1 MTKRKRVGTGGRASG
16 SGLKSQDSV
25 SEGSEGREKKRR
37 KRSTSPNDPAD
48 ICAELYEIIR
58 NFRDDS
64 GRILCESFIR
74 SPKRRNIPEYF
85 EVISTPID
93 LLKIQQ
99 RLKTDEYEDVDAF
112 SADIQL
118 LFDNAIKFYK
128 SDVQEHQDAIK
139 LREAFDEAK
148 TRLCTQLDKGEGM
161 FDDDMEGDG
170 NDDEGDDDGDEESED
185 EDKTDK
191 GKQLFYKDGN
201 AFGKRQSGVPADE
214 DDNESSSTR
223 DDDEADSAS
232 NVLTYCGELVSA
244 VLEMKDNHG
253 RVICQLFKKI
263 PPESLYPEYYEIIKE
278 PIDLKT
284 ICTKL
289 RNNQYV
295 NLEDAEKDLLL
306 MVKNAHAFNEP
317 GSQVYKDATAIK
329 KAIQTKKAEIDHT
342 LMGAKSSKRLKAR
355 RSTGKINTSVVA
367 FLEETE
373 DGLEE
378 RAEVPEEEEH
388 HTEDSLHGDEDGSGD
403 QDSDN
408 PLMMLFSEVYRFTD
422 PTGRTLSEPFLRLP
436 SRRAYPDYYEV
447 ITQPIALSKIR
458 SQIKTGQYENM
469 EDLEKDMDLCFQ
481 NAQTY
486 NESSS
491 MLYKDAQRMQ
501 EHMKKKKVEILKF
514 MEEKGISLEDYK
526 KKKKAKKLEPE
537 LATIA
542 TTTTTTAA
550 TVTATP
556 AKEVT
561 GGVVIER
568 KPKTEIRKPKKTK
581 RVEEV
586 DPILLRKRMRQL
598 YKAVVNYQDENGR
611 YLSAIF
617 VELPSAQDYPDYYQV
632 ISEPVCLSQIENNI
646 RDSKYSGEEEL
657 MLDFEVMFDNARYYN
672 EEDSQVYQDACT
684 LEKVLRKKK
693 KSLGPLQQAPSQAAE
708 PHAGTS
714 QVTPVK
720 QATPTKSGRIS
731 SSPGAAKKYSQ
742 VPSATNELKELCREL
757 FNAVKDCT
765 DRHGRQLCLIFQ
777 KLPSRTEY
785 PDYYTLIKKPIDMA
799 KINSKLYGDQ
809 YHTLDDFLSDFQLM
823 FDNACRYNEPDSQVY
838 KDALSLARELLR
850 KKVEL
855 VGDESKV
862 PNMQDVVRKLLN
874 ALHQAV
880 MTHVD
885 DEGRCFSDS
894 LADFSILQQDKRRLS
909 LSSIGEALRKGQYHR
924 LDRYQEDVFAILE
937 KAREVFRSDTE
948 MYDDAVELQ
957 QFFVTQRDRLCKDG
971 ERFVSPAL
979 VFIKRHLLQD
989 LDEERKSKADAE
1001 GKEDE
1006 KQRELEKGEGKQKS
1020 QVPVSD
1026 EACEQEMSYKDI
1038 KICVGDFVFL
1048 EPREEDLQ
1056 PHIVSVEKLYK
1067 DSYGEQWLYGSW
1079 FYRPEETF
1087 HAATRKFLEK
1097 EVFKSDYSECSNLKQ
1112 VLGKCYVMFVKDF
1125 FKQKPENFKDEDVF
1139 VCESRY
1145 NVKTKSFKKIKVWSL
1160 PPSKVSHVARE
1171 EPLHPRRVPSVFV
1184 NKKGNTAQPM
1194 EIDSEEAPV
1203 QDAKKNVV
1211 LESPQNAEEGSIY
1224 YEQFCVR
1231 DTPFKLGDC
1240 VYVRSDEGFL
1250 CMSRIDKLWTDRSG
1264 HAWFH
1269 GPWFIT
1275 PASTQH
1281 LPTRMFYEKEVFL
1294 SSLEETLP
1302 TGAIAGKCCVLP
1314 FREYVRC
1321 RPTEI
1326 PEKDIY
1332 LNEARYDEEEGQ
1344 FRKLK
1349 GLKRYT
1355 LTVSVQEDEYY
1366 FFEKPISPVK
1376 VPSRLLIEDLDLLE
1390 EERSHSPALNL
1401 TESTGDGSKKPKKQ
1415 RGQSGYLLFSHEMRS
1430 SIRKEHPEYA
1440 FGEISRI
1447 IGVEWR
1453 NISAQKKAD
1462 YEARA
1467 QLQLSQNES
1476 EGSVDSG
1483 QTIPTGPI
1491 FVYECLWKGC
1501 DYQYEDLHD
1510 MRIHLLDST
1519 CHLRKSEDGL
1529 FHCLWSTCTR
1539 VRRGLR
1545 PFNASSKL
1553 FRHCWEVHLTGQP
1566 KQITQQQRSKN
1577 YFPKHRAALVTS
1589 TPEPS
1594 TAQRTAATPVT
1605 APSAGA
1611 NGVSAHIMATIPGGN
1626 QFSQTANQMQG
1637 NAYLGGRITPQVMQ
1651 QALYQGN
1658 AGVSGMASNTSPV
1671 SGMMHMNMGMSGI
1684 TQQPAQQSA
1693 APTAQIVGFP
1703 QQHQQQLKQ
1712 QYSPAPQ
1719 QQQFNFQQQV
1729 NQIST
1734 MQQQQQQQQPH
1745 YPQQVQQQQQQQ
1757 QQHQQQQQPPLQQ
1770 QPQQQQQQQ
1779 VAPHVAAI
1787 PPPKEAPP
1795 PIFLAPPPK
1804 PQRLHH
1810 SDAYL
1815 RYIEGLRDGI
1825 PHMSNWNQARKPDAS
1840 SMTPQQLAQLPIQ
1853 WLGCGY
1859 GDYENAVDALW
1870 NLRDHMLRDALTLS
1884 KVTEQ

>member
-185 EDKTDK
+185 DDKTEK

-201 AFGKRQSGVPADE
+201 AFGKRQSGLPADE

-317 GSQVYKDATAIK
+317 GSQVYKSLKSKSVLMQDATAIK

-378 RAEVPEEEEH
+378 RAEVPEEEE

-526 KKKKAKKLEPE
+526 
-537 LATIA
+537 
-542 TTTTTTAA
+542 
-550 TVTATP
+550 
-556 AKEVT
+556 
-561 GGVVIER
+561 
-568 KPKTEIRKPKKTK
+568 
-581 RVEEV
+581 
-586 DPILLRKRMRQL
+586 
-598 YKAVVNYQDENGR
+598 DENGR

-714 QVTPVK
+714 QATPVK

-1038 KICVGDFVFL
+1038 KIRVGDFVFL

-1160 PPSKVSHVARE
+1160 PPSKVSHVTRE

-1637 NAYLGGRITPQVMQ
+1637 NAYIGGRITPQAMQ

-1658 AGVSGMASNTSPV
+1658 AGVSGMASNTSP
-1671 SGMMHMNMGMSGI
+1671 
-1684 TQQPAQQSA
+1684 
-1693 APTAQIVGFP
+1693 
-1703 QQHQQQLKQ
+1703 
-1712 QYSPAPQ
+1712 
-1719 QQQFNFQQQV
+1719 
-1729 NQIST
+1729 
-1734 MQQQQQQQQPH
+1734 
-1745 YPQQVQQQQQQQ
+1745 
-1757 QQHQQQQQPPLQQ
+1757 
-1770 QPQQQQQQQ
+1770 
-1779 VAPHVAAI
+1779 
-1787 PPPKEAPP
+1787 PP